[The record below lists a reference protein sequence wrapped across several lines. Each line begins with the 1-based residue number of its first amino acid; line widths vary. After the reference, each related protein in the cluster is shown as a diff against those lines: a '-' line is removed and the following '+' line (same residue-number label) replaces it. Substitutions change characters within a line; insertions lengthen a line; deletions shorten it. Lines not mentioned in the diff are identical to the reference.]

1 MTKGT
6 ECSANWKAFN
16 EMRKNQLN
24 NLLYFF
30 LLFIFLSAGCAHKQI
45 NQSTAPSTDSLIQQN
60 GQPAIAEKDQAPSSA
75 DATGEVENDFFED
88 EFEEEAV
95 LVSDPFSHWN
105 RAMFHFNDKLY
116 FWVLKPLARGYKAIT
131 PDFFRVGVKNFFRNI
146 TTPVRLVNCL
156 LQGKGD
162 AAVNE
167 FARFVIN
174 TTVGVLG
181 LGSPADNIPEVA
193 PPSEEDLGQT
203 LARYGIGNGFYIV
216 WPVLGPSTLRDTF
229 GMVGDFF
236 LKPVSYVDSTEASIA
251 IWSFDKVNETS
262 FRIGDYESLKKA
274 AIDPYLAI
282 RNVYIQYRN
291 TQLEE

>member
-1 MTKGT
+1 MI
-6 ECSANWKAFN
+6 
-16 EMRKNQLN
+16 KNQLQH
-24 NLLYFF
+24 LLIVF
-30 LLFIFLSAGCAHKQI
+30 LIAAFLSAGCAHKQV
-45 NQSTAPSTDSLIQQN
+45 NPSQASSTDSLIHQT
-60 GQPAIAEKDQAPSSA
+60 EKITPEEKEEPVASSA
-75 DATGEVENDFFED
+75 DPEDEFEGDPFED
-88 EFEEEAV
+88 EFEQEAV
-95 LVSDPFSHWN
+95 QVADPLSYWN

-116 FWVLKPLARGYKAIT
+116 FWALKPLAQGYKAIT
-131 PDFFRVGVKNFFRNI
+131 PDLFRIGIKNFFHNI
-146 TTPVRLVNCL
+146 TAPVRLVNCI

-162 AAVNE
+162 DAVNE

-181 LGSPADNIPEVA
+181 FGNPADHIPQCA

-236 LKPVSYVDSTEASIA
+236 LKPVSYVETTEASIA
-251 IWSFDKVNETS
+251 IWSLDKLNETS

-291 TQLEE
+291 TQIEE